1 MLQDLRGNENNRNW
15 KLDFRS
21 FIRQL
26 SPCFLSEVTM
36 LKPVVVAFG
45 GVMKYLSRV
54 REISLCRENQQ
65 ASVVP
70 VLYTIEGAY
79 EQTGQQW

>member
-1 MLQDLRGNENNRNW
+1 MIMLQDLRGIENTRKR
-15 KLDFRS
+15 KLAFRS

-26 SPCFLSEVTM
+26 SPCFSSEVTM

-54 REISLCRENQQ
+54 REISLCRENQ
-65 ASVVP
+65 
-70 VLYTIEGAY
+70 
-79 EQTGQQW
+79 

>member
-1 MLQDLRGNENNRNW
+1 MHKG
-15 KLDFRS
+15 KLGFMS

-26 SPCFLSEVTM
+26 SPCFSSEVTM

-45 GVMKYLSRV
+45 GVMKYLSRD

-79 EQTGQQW
+79 KPTGQQW